1 MSAVSRRARRP
12 DSLAAAVVGVLG
24 EFECPV
30 PTDAVRV
37 ILTDRGREVR
47 AEHLGRL
54 AAYERDDFLRTWLPP
69 RLCAV
74 IDADARAVRPRW
86 WALGEWRLQRRI
98 MTEDVRAIWFAT
110 MAVRLCYDLA
120 DRIEP
125 PDSPIV
131 TLALGSVARAIGPQ
145 PFDVPVSRDE
155 WMALRE
161 RVYAPYIGA
170 LNNLDG
176 PTGEQNAAEAEL
188 TGAGIPAADLYF
200 GRAMP

>member
-1 MSAVSRRARRP
+1 MNAVSRRARRP

-24 EFECPV
+24 EFGCPL
-30 PTDAVRV
+30 PTSAVRV
-37 ILTDRGREVR
+37 ILNDRGREVR

-54 AAYERDDFLRTWLPP
+54 AAYERDDFLRTRLPP

-74 IDADARAVRPRW
+74 IDPDARAVRPRW

-110 MAVRLCYDLA
+110 MAVRLCLDLA
-120 DRIEP
+120 DRREP
-125 PDSPIV
+125 PGSPIV
-131 TLALGSVARAIGPQ
+131 TLALGSVARAIGSQ
-145 PFDVPVSRDE
+145 QFDVPASRDE

-176 PTGEQNAAEAEL
+176 PTGEQHTAEAGL
-188 TGAGIPAADLYF
+188 MGAGTPPADLYF
-200 GRAMP
+200 GRAIS